1 MMNSDTLTKI
11 RNDFPI
17 LSRDIHSKPLIYL
30 DSAASSQKPQKV
42 IDAMANFMSTSYANV
57 HRGVH
62 QLASESTDAYEHSRR
77 MVADFAGTKPEQ
89 IVFTMGATDAI
100 NMVASGFVGPHIKPG
115 DEIIISVLEHHA
127 NIVPWHFLR
136 ERQGAVLKF
145 LPMDDVFGLDL
156 EQLSGL
162 ITPRTKM
169 IALTHQ
175 SNVTGA
181 VTDISKVVDIAHA
194 AGIPVLLDGCQGAV
208 HQQLSLDASGVDFYA
223 FTAHK
228 LYGPTGIGVLWAKK
242 EHLEAMQPFRGGGE
256 MIDVVTKDQVTYAPS
271 PGHLEAGTPAIIEA
285 VGFGAALEYLQG
297 HAFDEL
303 QAHEMALAE
312 HMRDQA
318 RSRNWLTSFAHPS
331 GSGCF
336 SFSVDGVHPHDLST
350 FLDQQGIAIRA
361 GHHCAQP
368 LMHEL
373 GQTATARASF
383 GIYNT
388 HAEVDAFFDGL
399 DQAYG
404 FFSRFR

>member
-1 MMNSDTLTKI
+1 MNADKLEQI

-17 LSRDIHSKPLIYL
+17 LSRDVHGKPLIYL
-30 DSAASSQKPQKV
+30 DSAASSQKPNKV
-42 IDAMANFMSTSYANV
+42 IDAMTYFMSNSYANV

-62 QLASESTDAYEHSRR
+62 QLASESTDAYEQARR
-77 MVADFAGTKPEQ
+77 QVAHFAGTNPEQ

-100 NMVASGFVGPHIKPG
+100 NMVASSFVAPNIEPG
-115 DEIIISVLEHHA
+115 DEIIISILEHHA

-145 LPMDDVFGLDL
+145 LPMDESFGLDL
-156 EQLSGL
+156 DALAGL

-169 IALTHQ
+169 VALTHQ

-181 VTDISKVVDIAHA
+181 VTDVAKVVEIAHA
-194 AGIPVLLDGCQGAV
+194 AGVPVLLDGCQGAV
-208 HQQLSLDASGVDFYA
+208 HQKLDLDRSGVDFYA

-228 LYGPTGIGVLWAKK
+228 IYGPTGIGVLWAKK
-242 EHLEAMQPFRGGGE
+242 EHLQAMRPFRGGGE
-256 MIDVVTKDQVTYAPS
+256 MIDVVTKDNVTYAPS

-285 VGFGAALEYLQG
+285 VGFGAALEYLDG
-297 HAFDEL
+297 HSLDEL
-303 QAHEMALAE
+303 HAHETSLAE
-312 HMRDQA
+312 HARDQA
-318 RSRNWLTSFAHPS
+318 RSRNWLTSFAHPQ

-336 SFSVDGVHPHDLST
+336 SFSVEGVHPHDLST

-368 LMHEL
+368 LMQEL

-383 GIYNT
+383 AIYNNMS
-388 HAEVDAFFDGL
+388 EVDAFFDGL